1 MPDAKRTLAA
11 PEIASWCLAAA
22 ALLLV
27 LWLHLLPALLAGLLV
42 FELIHVIA
50 PLLRRHVSDQ
60 RSRLAAV
67 GVLSTLIV
75 GLVTAA
81 ILGAAAFFRSDA
93 GSLPVLLQKM
103 ADIVDSTRNA
113 LPAWLLDY
121 VPADAD
127 ELREALARW
136 LRAHAPELRLVGF
149 EAGRLFVQILIGM
162 IIGAML
168 ALREALD
175 DHAQKPSPAR

>member
-93 GSLPVLLQKM
+93 GSLPALLQKM
-103 ADIVDSTRNA
+103 ADIIAA
-113 LPAWLLDY
+113 LDVIVIDHNLP
-121 VPADAD
+121 DAND
-127 ELREALARW
+127 ELAASMAEVDPYDGLMDMATGIFDA
-136 LRAHAPELRLVGF
+136 
-149 EAGRLFVQILIGM
+149 IGK
-162 IIGAML
+162 L
-168 ALREALD
+168 PNR
-175 DHAQKPSPAR
+175 